1 MALLLPRI
9 YVYKITFL
17 EVPHY
22 YYGAHLEK
30 KYNEYYMGS
39 PETNKDFWEFYTP
52 MKEIIKEFPL
62 NDDAWSEAQEFEDDL
77 IRPVYNT
84 DPLCLNEHCGG
95 KVSLSARRRG
105 GQTTYELG
113 IGMYK
118 LTKEQHSEKGKRVAQ
133 KNKENGVA
141 IFAMTNEERSEAG
154 KKGGRKTYELG
165 LGIYNRT
172 EEKIKEDC
180 SKAGK
185 IGGKISGK
193 KHKENG
199 TGIFKQTK
207 EQRSEAG
214 RKGGKIIGKTNGRKA
229 YENGTGCFKFTPEER
244 REIGRKSGLQAYENK
259 TGIHKRTKEEMSE
272 QGKKNA
278 KLVNAQK
285 WQCTKTGFVSTA
297 GPLSCYQKAR
307 GIDTSNRI
315 RLQ

>member
-62 NDDAWSEAQEFEDDL
+62 NDDSWLEAQDVENDL

-95 KVSLSARRRG
+95 KISLKASRKG

-118 LTKEQHSEKGKRVAQ
+118 LTKEQHSEKSKRVAQ

-141 IFAMTNEERSEAG
+141 IFAMTREEKSEAG
-154 KKGGRKTYELG
+154 RKGGQKTYELG
-165 LGIYNRT
+165 IGVHGRT

-185 IGGKISGK
+185 IGGKKSYELK
-193 KHKENG
+193 
-199 TGIFKQTK
+199 TGIHKMTT
-207 EQRSEAG
+207 EQRSEASKRG
-214 RKGGKIIGKTNGRKA
+214 GKIGGKKGGKKGGRKT
-229 YENGTGCFKFTPEER
+229 YENGTGCFKIPLEER

-278 KLVNAQK
+278 KLVNAQR
-285 WQCTKTGFVSTA
+285 WQCTVTGYVSTPA
-297 GPLSCYQKAR
+297 GLSAYQKAR

-315 RLQ
+315 RLE

>member
-30 KYNEYYMGS
+30 KFNEYYMGS

-52 MKEIIKEFPL
+52 QKEIIKEFPL
-62 NDDAWSEAQEFEDDL
+62 NDDSWLEAQDFENDL

-95 KVSLSARRRG
+95 KISLKASRKG

-118 LTKEQHSEKGKRVAQ
+118 LTKEQHSEKSKRVAQ

-141 IFAMTNEERSEAG
+141 IFAMTKEERSEAG
-154 KKGGRKTYELG
+154 KKGGQKTYELG
-165 LGIYNRT
+165 IGVHGRT

-185 IGGKISGK
+185 IGGKIGGK
-193 KHKENG
+193 IAGLKHKENK
-199 TGIFKQTK
+199 TGVCG
-207 EQRSEAG
+207 RSVEKMSEDG
-214 RKGGKIIGKTNGRKA
+214 KKGGKKGGRKT
-229 YENGTGCFKFTPEER
+229 YENGTGCFKIPLEER

-278 KLVNAQK
+278 KLVNAQR
-285 WQCTKTGFVSTA
+285 WQCTVTGYVSTPA
-297 GPLSCYQKAR
+297 GLTRYQTVR

-315 RLQ
+315 RIQ